1 MSKQVSADPP
11 ALSRDPPTAVPVV
24 QAFIERIN
32 AHDVEGLAA
41 FLSVD
46 HHFIDSLGT
55 VFVGRETLRQGWQ
68 AYFALVHEYNVS
80 VHALAELAVG
90 ILLVGE
96 AAGRS
101 NGVAWTVPAAW
112 RAVVRDGQVAE
123 WQVYAD
129 NEPLRASLRPPIS
142 GGPAV

>member
-1 MSKQVSADPP
+1 MITGAQAAS
-11 ALSRDPPTAVPVV
+11 AVPVV

-41 FLSVD
+41 CLSAD
-46 HHFIDSLGT
+46 HRFVDSLGA

-68 AYFALVHEYNVS
+68 AYFALVHEYHVS
-80 VHALAELAVG
+80 VHALAELAAGV
-90 ILLVGE
+90 LLVGE

-101 NGVAWTVPAAW
+101 NGVAWAVPAAW

-129 NEPLRASLRPPIS
+129 NEPLRASLRPSTSS
-142 GGPAV
+142 GPTA